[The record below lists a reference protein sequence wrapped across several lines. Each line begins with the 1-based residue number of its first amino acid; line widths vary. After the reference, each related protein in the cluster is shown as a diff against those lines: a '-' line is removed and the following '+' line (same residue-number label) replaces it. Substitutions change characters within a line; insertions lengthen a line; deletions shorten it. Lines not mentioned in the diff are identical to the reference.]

1 VHSKRDEIVSSALVS
16 EIVWVK
22 IMQHDREIRQYK
34 WLEINENYEQFFQFI
49 YTRIFL
55 SFKKKNPM
63 HLLRCAEKRVDER
76 VKNQFQTIF
85 VGKVHNYCLS
95 RSNASNDLMMGIY
108 TSCSK
113 DLQKCVVFVVM
124 VISTMIDSVIRVP
137 GFSLFLTDFNLFES
151 ITN

>member
-1 VHSKRDEIVSSALVS
+1 MQIVRKQRKLRTIFPVYLYSHFS
-16 EIVWVK
+16 
-22 IMQHDREIRQYK
+22 
-34 WLEINENYEQFFQFI
+34 FI
-49 YTRIFL
+49 QE
-55 SFKKKNPM
+55 KKNPM

-137 GFSLFLTDFNLFES
+137 GFTFFLTDFNLFE
-151 ITN
+151 